1 MQVKIRSFLR
11 GTIIVL
17 VIVAYSLF
25 LSACGSDRSKPTIQ
39 SIFTDSQRKILQVE
53 KLVAAAPSSEISR
66 VNDLRIA
73 LVGSEFQASWH
84 YFNLGDY
91 NQDGTVGVSDLTP
104 IAQHFGDNVSAGDT
118 YRNSIE
124 AVIDGSGN
132 GKVGIEDVTQI
143 AMNFG
148 VNVHHYAVEGV
159 DDYTLP
165 YYEIAQTTLSGHE
178 NNERLELTDDA
189 GPSPYKYYRVV
200 PIDADGARGIPS
212 NVVSSESGEAP
223 QIISVSPTAGDS
235 GTQATFTATVAG
247 DGPCEYSWDFGGGA
261 APGTSAE
268 AAPTVTLS
276 SGGTLAQPVR
286 VYGASLSVTTP
297 FGSVN
302 YPFTLNVS
310 AWWHVED
317 IPKVPGY
324 DVIATADYFYG
335 PDGSLWGR
343 QSYSSPLADS
353 FLLRIA
359 NGQLVE
365 HEQIEGSLAVDR
377 EDNPAGVH
385 RVKTGFL
392 SYDYYFSRRIDG
404 QWSDGELLES
414 GVTGIKSETFFNSE
428 NQPVIVYTKLAGS
441 YELWA
446 ARRDEAGTWAKIK
459 IREAGNEILPYSQMA
474 GDDTLRVLYSSAD
487 DGGCVYLRLRPDSQ
501 TVERS
506 LILENSDSE
515 TSGLRYS
522 VKNLAV
528 TPAGAPFGLF
538 TRRDL
543 ATGQVTVFTGEE
555 TGTGWSYE
563 DVLVLPPTAET
574 GPVGVEALRIAYSS
588 LPVMMLYYFDTGAIA
603 LYAKTEG
610 AWAEIPTTIGFPQ
623 DSNEPEMLI
632 APSGDINIRKGDSFA
647 VFF

>member
-1 MQVKIRSFLR
+1 
-11 GTIIVL
+11 
-17 VIVAYSLF
+17 
-25 LSACGSDRSKPTIQ
+25 
-39 SIFTDSQRKILQVE
+39 
-53 KLVAAAPSSEISR
+53 
-66 VNDLRIA
+66 
-73 LVGSEFQASWH
+73 
-84 YFNLGDY
+84 
-91 NQDGTVGVSDLTP
+91 
-104 IAQHFGDNVSAGDT
+104 
-118 YRNSIE
+118 
-124 AVIDGSGN
+124 
-132 GKVGIEDVTQI
+132 
-143 AMNFG
+143 MNFG
-148 VNVHHYAVEGV
+148 ISVHHYSVEGV
-159 DDYTLP
+159 DDYTQPYLETGQVTLP
-165 YYEIAQTTLSGHE
+165 THGNT
-178 NNERLELTDDA
+178 ERVAFTYNA
-189 GPSPYKYYRVV
+189 GSTPNKYCRVV
-200 PIDADGARGIPS
+200 AVDADGVRGEAS
-212 NVVSSESGEAP
+212 NVASTQSGVAP
-223 QIISVSPTAGDS
+223 QITSVTPLAGDS
-235 GTQATFTATVAG
+235 GTQASFTATVAG
-247 DGPCEYSWDFGGGA
+247 DGPFEYSWNFGGGA
-261 APGTSAE
+261 APDASAE
-268 AAPTVTLS
+268 VSPTVTLAN
-276 SGGTLAQPVR
+276 GGTLAQPVR
-286 VYGASLSVTTP
+286 AYPASLTVTTP
-297 FGSVN
+297 FGSAN

-310 AWWHVED
+310 AWWHIEE

-324 DVIATADYFYG
+324 DVIATADYLYG
-335 PDGSLWGR
+335 PDGTLWGR

-365 HEQIEGSLAVDR
+365 YEQIEGSLAVDR
-377 EDNPAGVH
+377 ENNPASVY
-385 RVKTGFL
+385 RVKMGFM
-392 SYDYYFSRRIDG
+392 SYDYYFTRRIDG

-414 GVTGIKSETFFNSE
+414 GVTGIKSETFFTSE

-574 GPVGVEALRIAYSS
+574 GPVGVEALRIAYYS